1 MWIIMKV
8 GIRLPQTGKHAK
20 LENVIRLAEAADKSG
35 FDSLWVLERLLWPIS
50 PLTPHPATPS
60 GIFPE
65 DWQNVLDPLE
75 LLSFVAAIT
84 KKIFLGTS
92 VIDMFFHNPVVL
104 AKRFATLDVLSGG
117 RALAGLGIGWSKDEY
132 VASNIPFKQKRMRAD
147 EFIRLL
153 KQIWSEQTIKFNGQF
168 YTIPLSIIAP
178 KPMQKP
184 QLPLYLGGS
193 SPDTFSRMAKYA
205 HGWIGVVRN
214 DLRQL
219 QGTLDLLKR
228 KVVEAHRNVND
239 FEIIVIIYPNV
250 AERRNEVENRFD
262 FTGTIRQVGNNIGRL
277 KKMGV
282 GHIILNYNRSLI
294 EDDMDAVIDISKTL
308 MTYAR

>member
-1 MWIIMKV
+1 M
-8 GIRLPQTGKHAK
+8 GIR
-20 LENVIRLAEAADKSG
+20 EA
-35 FDSLWVLERLLWPIS
+35 LWPIS
-50 PLTPHPATPS
+50 PQTPHPSTPS
-60 GIFPE
+60 GIFPQ
-65 DWQNVLDPLE
+65 DWQNVLEPLE
-75 LLSFVAAIT
+75 LLTFVAAIT

-92 VIDMFFHNPVVL
+92 VIDMLFHNPVVL

-117 RALAGLGIGWSKDEY
+117 RALAGLGIGWSKDEFL
-132 VASNIPFKQKRMRAD
+132 ASNVPFRQKRMRAD

-153 KQIWSEQTIKFNGQF
+153 KQIWSDQTIEFNGQF
-168 YTIPLSIIAP
+168 YTVPLSIIGP
-178 KPMQKP
+178 KPVQKP

-193 SPDTFSRMAKYA
+193 SPNTFSRMAKYA
-205 HGWIGVVRN
+205 NGWIGVVRN
-214 DLRQL
+214 DLHQL

-250 AERRNEVENRFD
+250 TERGNEEENCLD
-262 FTGTIRQVGNNIGRL
+262 FTGTIKQVGNNIERL

-294 EDDMDAVIDISKTL
+294 EDDMDAIIDMSKTP
-308 MTYAR
+308 MTFAK